1 MRIGARGARKR
12 GVVLI
17 LFALSA
23 LVIFGFMALA
33 FDLGR
38 LYIAKTEAQSFC
50 DAAALAAV
58 LMLDGTTF
66 AKAIDAVHG
75 NYQGTETPT
84 TGEWKRYH
92 FQNVTFTDIEVRFS
106 QDGVNYE
113 LKSPGDDASGYR
125 FAEVRASAQIPVYF
139 AQVLTGSS
147 TSSTTAVAR
156 AAQVLKIYWDEG
168 LVPFWIT
175 AHCTKVEGNPFGM
188 PVCAAENDDEDGDNE
203 DEIVMLT
210 KDRPYAILWQTI
222 HIPKGYDKDLN
233 PDAAYQS
240 ANWCSGDTVHEDEDF
255 NRAFGKMAAA
265 TKEQQNLYPGARRL
279 VNSSEGWGFWNVFPM
294 PSTNLYNQL
303 VWGSIGE
310 TITITDATMEQF
322 ETESGARTKIRD
334 ALTARASSEATA
346 YACAPVIDPLTLE
359 WLTVMAIKFIPG
371 AYEPTNTWCAYYVGS
386 ALGDCSLRPAARTD
400 GVYEVRLV
408 R

>member
-1 MRIGARGARKR
+1 M
-12 GVVLI
+12 VLI

-175 AHCTKVEGNPFGM
+175 AHCTKVANNPFNM
-188 PVCAAENDDEDGDNE
+188 PVCASENDDTDKGNE
-203 DEIVMLT
+203 DQYDEDVRLQVGVQ
-210 KDRPYAILWQTI
+210 YAVLWQSADI
-222 HIPKGYDKDLN
+222 KKGYNKDQTTIT
-233 PDAAYQS
+233 PDVTYQN
-240 ANWCSGDTVHEDEDF
+240 ANWCAGDTYGGDPPF
-255 NRAFGKMAAA
+255 NEAFGQMALGDR
-265 TKEQQNLYPGARRL
+265 TDYIGVSRLQNSR
-279 VNSSEGWGFWNVFPM
+279 EGWGFWNVFRNPG
-294 PSTNLYNQL
+294 TNLYERL
-303 VWGSIGE
+303 IWGSIGE
-310 TITITDATMEQF
+310 TVKITDATMENF
-322 ETESGARTKIRD
+322 ETEGGQRTSLRA
-334 ALTARASSEATA
+334 ALEQRASRSP
-346 YACAPVIDPLTLE
+346 YACAPVIDPLTLR
-359 WLTVMAIKFIPG
+359 WLTVRAIEFIPG
-371 AYEPTNTWCAYYVGS
+371 AYGANNTWCAIYRDS
-386 ALGDCSLRPAARTD
+386 ALNDCSLRPAAETA